1 LFDCRLSGRAF
12 APAASRPRERAS
24 DDIQL
29 CDNSTNDPDEGM
41 PACTRIINGSQT
53 SKLETIFN
61 NRANAWFRKKVTI
74 EHVHVHECRQAIVG
88 NVGGWD
94 TD

>member
-1 LFDCRLSGRAF
+1 
-12 APAASRPRERAS
+12 
-24 DDIQL
+24 
-29 CDNSTNDPDEGM
+29 M

-88 NVGGWD
+88 NVGGVGY
-94 TD
+94 